1 MRRHFLRVFERA
13 AVGEIGGDAGRAQHV
28 IADLGKNAG
37 SDSTPSDHAPGIRL
51 IHWLPREHGGVVSAA
66 GAEQKAL
73 WMQAY
78 DRRKRIWEARH
89 KLGTVPGLMPEDLA
103 MLYDITVAE
112 LVADMPPKSL

>member
-51 IHWLPREHGGVVSAA
+51 IHRLPREHGGVVSAA

-73 WMQAY
+73 AVLGDCGHGNIGVQRLGERVM
-78 DRRKRIWEARH
+78 ARH
-89 KLGTVPGLMPEDLA
+89 GVKLAAFLVQPPGSE
-103 MLYDITVAE
+103 VH
-112 LVADMPPKSL
+112 V